1 MNDIYTFVEDAI
13 EKSKD
18 FKGGTIESILDFP
31 SLYCVAYKP
40 KGAGK
45 GDEYDD
51 SFLSV
56 DKKSGKVSP
65 YNPLLDMKSFSKAN
79 EHPIYSRQKE
89 IRHNDAFDAGK
100 DFVQAFLGD
109 NNE

>member
-13 EKSKD
+13 KNSKA
-18 FKGGTIESILDFP
+18 FSGGTIESILDFP

-40 KGAGK
+40 KGAGAT
-45 GDEYDD
+45 DEYDD

-65 YNPLLDMKSFSKAN
+65 YNPMLDVKSFSKAN
-79 EHPIYSRQKE
+79 EHPIYVRSKDLKRPEVIDKGKE
-89 IRHNDAFDAGK
+89 LVHSM
-100 DFVQAFLGD
+100 LM
-109 NNE
+109 